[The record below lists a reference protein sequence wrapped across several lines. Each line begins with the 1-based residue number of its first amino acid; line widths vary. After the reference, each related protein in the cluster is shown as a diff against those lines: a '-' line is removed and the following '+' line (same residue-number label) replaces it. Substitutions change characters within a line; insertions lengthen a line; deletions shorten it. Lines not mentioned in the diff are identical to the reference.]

1 MPAYREQDE
10 AKKAEL
16 MKKFGTETMPNT
28 MAILEKLLTK
38 NGGKYFVGKNVTWA
52 DIEVAN
58 KPLNKK
64 NAAENLEAANTAWML
79 SGDAGWMLSGGSRK
93 NNPRGASDMESK
105 DLQVVQSLACS
116 ALDKWIK
123 MYLLKP

>member
-58 KPLNKK
+58 FWDGMKQHSKSELLVFILGFKS
-64 NAAENLEAANTAWML
+64 AH
-79 SGDAGWMLSGGSRK
+79 SSRAI
-93 NNPRGASDMESK
+93 R
-105 DLQVVQSLACS
+105 
-116 ALDKWIK
+116 
-123 MYLLKP
+123 